1 MYFFLYLCMV
11 NKNKFG
17 IGHFVCDNWYVKKR
31 ESVRIYTREMLN
43 NVQREGFAHM
53 NLLKC
58 PCI

>member
-1 MYFFLYLCMV
+1 MV

-31 ESVRIYTREMLN
+31 ESIRIYTREMLN